1 MKLRCVVCSTQV
13 EVLKSMEM
21 LLENTNLVNS
31 VTCYSTL
38 EEIKDELRDGKEADI
53 LFIDVCAE
61 EEKCFEND
69 KEKNEIKPPL
79 SGEVARRSRDGE
91 VAANLIQPLSPG
103 CAEPAPPEGKP

>member
-38 EEIKDELRDGKEADI
+38 EEIKDELRDGKE
-53 LFIDVCAE
+53 V
-61 EEKCFEND
+61 K
-69 KEKNEIKPPL
+69 
-79 SGEVARRSRDGE
+79 R
-91 VAANLIQPLSPG
+91 
-103 CAEPAPPEGKP
+103 